1 MKRLPHRLAALIL
14 LAGLVAAIGIYP
26 APKAVL
32 AAAALAWMALL
43 WWRPAL
49 WLLGVP
55 ALLPVL
61 DVTPWTG
68 SFYLEELDLLLL
80 ATGAVGYWRIGADS
94 RPAELPRPF
103 AAALGLVLLA
113 TAIAAYIGFMPPAAL
128 DANTFAGYASRYNSL
143 RVAKGFAWALVLLP
157 LLRHSA
163 GPDLARL
170 ERYFVPGMLLGLAG
184 TALAVIWERAA
195 FPGLF
200 NFASDYRP
208 TAPFSAM
215 HTGGAALDAYL
226 ALSFPFVAAWLIRG
240 HGRRRLGA
248 ALLLMLLGCYAGL
261 ATFSRDVYLAYAVSG
276 AVLGALLGVQRLRR
290 GAVDRRALFAGTAAL
305 VACALVLTRVF
316 AGSGYRGLAAALA
329 LVVAAVLLGSNGQ
342 RLRRAPLVAAGA
354 LLLVLLDLAVYALA
368 GSLTGAASGLAS
380 GPYLTFLLAAALF
393 AAGAA
398 RLLSGA
404 AGAREAGLA
413 LAAAAFP
420 ALALSSALVAYG
432 WGGAGALPGAAAA
445 VALALALVAC
455 NRLPARPLWRA
466 GRATLT
472 VAGAAAIVFAI
483 AIPLAGSY
491 YLGQRFST
499 TGNDMQVR
507 VDHWSEALGMM
518 DTDWRTTVFGMGL
531 GRFPDTYFWNNGHG
545 ETPARLSYETEG
557 SNQFL
562 RLVSGSY
569 AAGYGETLRVLQ
581 HVALVPGRRYLLSF
595 DARRTSPKATLRAMV
610 CERWLLYPQNCLAP
624 KLALAPPDGA
634 WHHYALE
641 LPVAPWRAQ
650 LVRPTTQLELANG
663 GVGGATALD
672 VDNVSLQAAISGS
685 ELVRNGAFSYGN
697 DGWFFS
703 SDRNHM
709 PWHVKNFAVN
719 MFFEQGLVG
728 SAAMALLLLV
738 TAGALARRG
747 LHGDTLAAV
756 SLAGLAGMMVV
767 GLFDSLVD
775 VPRLTLVLL
784 LVLAAAQLRPARQR
798 VRRARAR
805 PQAAAD
811 LIA

>member
-1 MKRLPHRLAALIL
+1 MKRLPHRLAALVL
-14 LAGLVAAIGIYP
+14 LAGLAAAIAAYP
-26 APKAVL
+26 APKALL
-32 AAAALAWMALL
+32 AAACLAWMALL

-49 WLLGVP
+49 WLLAVP

-61 DVTPWTG
+61 DLAPWTG

-94 RPAELPRPF
+94 EPAELPRAF
-103 AAALGLVLLA
+103 LAALALVLLA
-113 TAIAAYIGFMPPAAL
+113 TAGAAWTGFMPPPAL
-128 DANTFAGYASRYNSL
+128 DANTFASYSSRFNSL

-157 LLRHSA
+157 LLRHGA
-163 GPDLARL
+163 GPGLERL

-184 TALAVIWERAA
+184 TGLAVLWERAA

-226 ALSFPFVAAWLIRG
+226 ALCFPFVAAWLLRG
-240 HGRRRLGA
+240 HDRRRLGA
-248 ALLLMLLGCYAGL
+248 ALLLLLLGCYAGL

-276 AVLGALLGVQRLRR
+276 AVLAALLGAQRLRR
-290 GAVDRRALFAGTAAL
+290 GALDRRALFAGLAAL
-305 VACALVLTRVF
+305 AACGVVLTRVF
-316 AGSGYRGLAAALA
+316 ASSGYRGLAAALA
-329 LVVAAVLLGSNGQ
+329 LLVAAMLLAAGGQ
-342 RLRRAPLVAAGA
+342 RLRRAPAVAAGA
-354 LLLVLLDLAVYALA
+354 VLLVLLDLAVYAFA
-368 GSLTGAASGLAS
+368 GALTGASGGLAS
-380 GPYLTFLLAAALF
+380 GPYPGFLLAAAVF
-393 AAGAA
+393 GVGAA
-398 RLLSGA
+398 RLLADPG
-404 AGAREAGLA
+404 GRESGLA

-420 ALALSSALVAYG
+420 ALALSTALVAYG
-432 WGGAGALPGAAAA
+432 WGGPKALPDA
-445 VALALALVAC
+445 VLAIALALALVAC
-455 NRLPARPLWRA
+455 NRLPARPLFRA

-472 VAGAAAIVFAI
+472 MAGAAAIVFAI

-499 TGNDMQVR
+499 TGSDMQVR
-507 VDHWSEALGMM
+507 VQHWSEALGMM
-518 DTDWRTTVFGMGL
+518 DSDWRTSLFGMGL

-557 SNQFL
+557 SNQYL

-569 AAGYGETLRVLQ
+569 AAGFGETLRALQ
-581 HVALVPGRRYLLSF
+581 HVGVAQGRRYRLSF
-595 DARRTSPKATLRAMV
+595 DARRTDPKAKLQAMV
-610 CERWLLYPQNCLAP
+610 CERWLLYPQNCQVPTLRLAP
-624 KLALAPPDGA
+624 ADGA

-641 LPVAPWRAQ
+641 LPVAPWRAA
-650 LVRPTTQLELANG
+650 LVRPTTQLELSNG
-663 GVGGATALD
+663 AVGGASALD
-672 VDNVSLQAAISGS
+672 IDNVSLQAADTGA
-685 ELVRNGAFSYGN
+685 ELVRNGAFSYGQ

-719 MFFEQGLVG
+719 MFFEQGLFGCV
-728 SAAMALLLLV
+728 AMALLLLV
-738 TAGALARRG
+738 VAGELALRG
-747 LHGDTLAAV
+747 LQGGTLAAV

-775 VPRLTLVLL
+775 VPRLTLALL
-784 LVLAAAQLRPARQR
+784 LVLAAAVLRPARVRRRRVR
-798 VRRARAR
+798 VRR
-805 PQAAAD
+805 QAAAD

>member
-1 MKRLPHRLAALIL
+1 MKRLPHRLAALVL
-14 LAGLVAAIGIYP
+14 LAGLAAAIAAYP

-94 RPAELPRPF
+94 RPARLPRRFLAAF
-103 AAALGLVLLA
+103 ALMLLA

-128 DANTFAGYASRYNSL
+128 DANTFASYASRYNSL

-163 GPDLARL
+163 GADLARL

-184 TALAVIWERAA
+184 TGLAVLWERAA

-226 ALSFPFVAAWLIRG
+226 ALSFPFVALWLIRG
-240 HGRRRLGA
+240 HDRRRLGA
-248 ALLLMLLGCYAGL
+248 ALLLLLLGCYAGL
-261 ATFSRDVYLAYAVSG
+261 TTFSRDVYLAYAVSG
-276 AVLGALLGVQRLRR
+276 VVLAVLLGAQRLRR
-290 GAVDRRALFAGTAAL
+290 GALDRRALLAGVTAL
-305 VACALVLTRVF
+305 LACFVVLTHVF
-316 AGSGYRGLAAALA
+316 ASSGYRGLAAALA
-329 LVVAAVLLGSNGQ
+329 LLAGAMLLGSHGQ
-342 RLRRAPLVAAGA
+342 RLRRAPAVAAGA
-354 LLLVLLDLAVYALA
+354 LLLLLLDLGLYGLV
-368 GSLTGAASGLAS
+368 GSGGGLAS
-380 GPYLTFLLAAALF
+380 GPYLGFLLAAAVF
-393 AAGAA
+393 GTGAA
-398 RLLSGA
+398 RLLTGA

-420 ALALSSALVAYG
+420 ALALSTVLVAYG
-432 WGGAGALPGAAAA
+432 WGGPTALPGAALAL
-445 VALALALVAC
+445 ALALALVAC
-455 NRLPARPLWRA
+455 NRLPARPLWPA

-472 VAGAAAIVFAI
+472 LSGMAAIVFAV

-491 YLGQRFST
+491 YLGQRFAT

-507 VDHWSEALGMM
+507 VQHWSEALGMM
-518 DTDWRTTVFGMGL
+518 DGDWRTSLFGMGL
-531 GRFPDTYFWNNGHG
+531 GRFPDTYAWNNGHG

-557 SNQFL
+557 SNLYL
-562 RLVSGSY
+562 RLVSGNY
-569 AAGYGETLRVLQ
+569 AAGFGETLRALQ
-581 HVALVPGRRYLLSF
+581 HVGVAQGRRYRLSF
-595 DARRTSPKATLRAMV
+595 DARRTSPKAALHAMV
-610 CERWLLYPQNCLAP
+610 CERWLLYPQNCRIPKLVLAP
-624 KLALAPPDGA
+624 ADGA
-634 WHHYALE
+634 WHHYALA
-641 LPVAPWRAQ
+641 LPVAPWHPA
-650 LVRPTTQLELANG
+650 LVRPTTQLELSNG
-663 GVGGATALD
+663 AVGGATALD
-672 VDNVSLQAAISGS
+672 VDNVSLQALDSGT

-709 PWHVKNFAVN
+709 PFHVKNFAVN
-719 MFFEQGLVG
+719 MFFEQGLLG
-728 SAAMALLLLV
+728 SVAMALLLMVVAADL
-738 TAGALARRG
+738 ALRG
-747 LHGDTLAAV
+747 LRGDTLAAV

-775 VPRLTLVLL
+775 VPRLTLLLL
-784 LVLAAAQLRPARQR
+784 LVLAAAQLRPARVR
-798 VRRARAR
+798 RRRARAQ